1 MGPFCIELMKEAVGN
16 YKKLPQIILFS
27 AALTFEFLL
36 PCQSKRRTDEKE
48 QFLNGGKGLQCSG
61 ETC

>member
-36 PCQSKRRTDEKE
+36 PYLSNRRTDGKE
-48 QFLNGGKGLQCSG
+48 QFLNGGKGFQCYG

>member
-1 MGPFCIELMKEAVGN
+1 MGLFCIELMKEAVGN

-27 AALTFEFLL
+27 AAFTFDFLL
-36 PCQSKRRTDEKE
+36 PYQSNRRTDEKG